1 MYRKLV
7 GLLVLISFFGL
18 KCSKVYAAA
27 GPEMN
32 RSVESFCFETG
43 SDGGV
48 TSDTK
53 DLQSPCSGEEEKD
66 LKSFEFMDD
75 DFIPLTEMKMFYTA
89 LSRKMLIRYH
99 MSCPDPSIPAFYSP
113 PESFLKRF
121 PNRN

>member
-7 GLLVLISFFGL
+7 GILVLISFFGW

-27 GPEMN
+27 GHEMN
-32 RSVESFCFETG
+32 RFVESFCFEAG

-48 TSDTK
+48 TSGTED
-53 DLQSPCSGEEEKD
+53 QQGPCSGDQEKD

-75 DFIPLTEMKMFYTA
+75 DFVPAVDIKVFYTA

-99 MSCPDPSIPAFYSP
+99 MTSPDPSLPTLYSP
-113 PESFLKRF
+113 PESFS
-121 PNRN
+121 

>member
-27 GPEMN
+27 GYKMN
-32 RSVESFCFETG
+32 SSVESFCFEAG

-48 TSDTK
+48 TSDTGG
-53 DLQSPCSGEEEKD
+53 QPGPCSGEGEKD

-75 DFIPLTEMKMFYTA
+75 DFIPVTEMKVFYTA
-89 LSRKMLIRYH
+89 LSRKMLILYH

-113 PESFLKRF
+113 PE
-121 PNRN
+121 

>member
-27 GPEMN
+27 GHEMN
-32 RSVESFCFETG
+32 TSVESFCFEAG

-48 TSDTK
+48 TFGTGD
-53 DLQSPCSGEEEKD
+53 QQGPCSGDQEKD

-75 DFIPLTEMKMFYTA
+75 DFVPAADIKVFYTA
-89 LSRKMLIRYH
+89 LSRKLLICYH
-99 MSCPDPSIPAFYSP
+99 MTCPDPSIPPFYSP
-113 PESFLKRF
+113 PESFS
-121 PNRN
+121 